1 MGATST
7 TPRVGIVGLGGIGT
21 HHANCLLD
29 NDANL
34 VAGLD
39 VDAQARQRFA
49 EEYDVDTY
57 ADAEELYEAVD
68 AVIVTT
74 PNAFHEEY
82 TVAALE
88 AGCAVLVE
96 KPLAH
101 TLDSAERIAAA
112 ARDSPEICM
121 IGFHNRYDPLAE
133 AVASYAEEGFFGE
146 IQHVDAT
153 YVRRRGIPG
162 QGTWFTDAD
171 VAGGGALIDL
181 GVHAIDLVLSIMDF
195 PEIEEVSGV
204 TRSTFGPRDDY
215 VDVDSWGVEEGEF
228 DVDDSVISQFR
239 TADDATISLDVAWA
253 SNREK
258 EKSFLFRGTEGGA
271 KLDLD
276 GELTLYDSSGSGVDH
291 HRTTT
296 IDAEEYDAHAA
307 EQQAFLDAVAA
318 DEHPDRNTVEQGLY
332 VQRLIES
339 IYQSSADGSAVEF

>member
-34 VAGLD
+34 AAGLD
-39 VDAQARQRFA
+39 IDAAARERFA

-57 ADAEELYEAVD
+57 ADAEAFYEAVD

-82 TVAALE
+82 AVGALE

-96 KPLAH
+96 KPVAH

-112 ARDSPEICM
+112 AGEADEICM
-121 IGFHNRYDPLAE
+121 VGFHNRYDPRADVL
-133 AVASYAEEGFFGE
+133 ASYAEQGFFGE

-195 PEIEEVSGV
+195 PGIEEVSGV
-204 TRSTFGPRDDY
+204 TRSTFGQREDY
-215 VDVDSWGVEEGEF
+215 VDVHGWGVEEGEF
-228 DVDDSVISQFR
+228 DVDDSVIAQFR
-239 TADDATISLDVAWA
+239 TGDDATVSLDVAWA
-253 SNREK
+253 SNREN

-276 GELTLYDSSGSGVDH
+276 GELTLYESSGSGVDH

-296 IDAEEYDAHAA
+296 VDTESYDAHAA
-307 EQQAFLDAVAA
+307 EQRAFLDAVAA
-318 DEHPDRNTVEQGLY
+318 GEHPGRNTVQQGLY

-339 IYQSSADGSAVEF
+339 IYRSSGEGGAVEF

>member
-1 MGATST
+1 MGTTST

-21 HHANCLLD
+21 HHANCLID
-29 NDANL
+29 NEANL

-39 VDAQARQRFA
+39 IDAAARRRFA
-49 EEYDVDTY
+49 EEYDVEAY
-57 ADAEELYEAVD
+57 ADTEAFFDAID

-82 TVAALE
+82 TVGALQ
-88 AGCAVLVE
+88 ADCAVLVE

-121 IGFHNRYDPLAE
+121 VGFHNRYDPLAE
-133 AVASYAEEGFFGE
+133 AVASYARDGFFGE

-195 PEIEEVSGV
+195 PEVEEISGV
-204 TRSTFGPRDDY
+204 TRSTFGPREDY
-215 VDVDSWGVEEGEF
+215 VDVHGWGVEDGEF
-228 DVDDSVISQFR
+228 DVDDSVNAQFR
-239 TADDATISLDVAWA
+239 TDDDATISLDVAWA
-253 SNREK
+253 SNREN

-271 KLDLD
+271 KLDMD
-276 GELTLYDSSGSGVDH
+276 GELTLYDSSASGVDH

-296 IDAEEYDAHAA
+296 IDTEDYDAHAA
-307 EQQAFLDAVAA
+307 EQRAFLDAVATG
-318 DEHPDRNTVEQGLY
+318 EHPGRNTVEQGLF

-339 IYQSSADGSAVEF
+339 IYQSSAEGNAVAF